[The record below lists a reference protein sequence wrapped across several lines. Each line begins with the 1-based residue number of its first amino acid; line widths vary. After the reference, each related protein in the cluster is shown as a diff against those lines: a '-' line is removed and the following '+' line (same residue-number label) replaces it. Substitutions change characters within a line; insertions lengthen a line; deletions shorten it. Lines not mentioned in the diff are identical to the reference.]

1 MKKALSLMVVLAA
14 LLAGGIYFS
23 RSVELIEDP
32 LTLDDDYKVR
42 IEKTAS
48 QYSGPMRITNNSG
61 IDLKLHMFNAADAVK
76 VVAREDWILKKGE
89 SRTYPRAS
97 YDFHVFKSQF
107 LDAHIMWTG
116 TRWTDVTFT
125 GNENN
130 LRASGGAKPPVTFA
144 NEVDEQ
150 LKICVFNA
158 RDAVQAIPLNCWT
171 VGKGRTIDWGDA
183 PDTFLLKVFKPAMLD
198 KPLITESDVEHMA
211 RITITK

>member
-14 LLAGGIYFS
+14 LLAGGIYFF
-23 RSVELIEDP
+23 RNVELIEDP
-32 LTLDDDYKVR
+32 LALDDDYKVR

-48 QYSGPMRITNNSG
+48 QYSGPMRITNNSS
-61 IDLKLHMFNAADAVK
+61 INLRLHMFNAADAVK
-76 VVAREDWILKKGE
+76 AIARENWILKTGE

-97 YDFHVFKSQF
+97 YDFHVFKSQLF
-107 LDAHIMWTG
+107 DAPIMWTG

-125 GNENN
+125 GDENN

-150 LKICVFNA
+150 LKVCVFNA
-158 RDAVQAIPLNCWT
+158 RDAVQAVPLRCWT
-171 VGKGRTIDWGDA
+171 MGKGRTIDWGDA
-183 PDTFLLKVFKPAMLD
+183 PDTFLLKVFKPALLD